1 MKIFIQSVV
10 SYLLVIVIINSC
22 YADETNVNIRYRWTP
37 LNRYTYN
44 MCNVEMGRTQV
55 VADLSIDVI
64 NFSNGTWIIS
74 VQYPEIDS
82 SCMLFAKVNEQG
94 VVTDRK
100 YSFNIVTNASNTT
113 YSARL
118 PDAFR
123 SSYALSMTK
132 WLPSTIWEVPAVNC
146 LSSSIEKTE
155 LSKVC
160 PTIIVSNSTVTI
172 KEEDVKKNGRV
183 TITNCMVRIYN
194 LNSGTLLEVR
204 ERTSNEE
211 TILRLEGMTAIGQSI
226 ISNRLQLY
234 KNSYDE
240 NEFLLLMCSLGIQLK
255 TKTELKNSLFAL
267 RDVRDQAVLP
277 SVYEKLSNSANGDLE
292 LENMAEDFLFR
303 RSLIGEEWAV
313 RFLLGAGTKG
323 FSEMRLII
331 RESNIDRFKQLSGL
345 DFGNDIDKWISWVT
359 NIRKEFPKFYDSPE
373 ERIRQLI
380 SHPVA
385 EVRLYAISLSCEKNL
400 NQSRSIL
407 QDALKDDDERIRLF
421 AAKKIK
427 IIDKYEKHKARK
439 NDLLLK
445 VQQSGSPSR

>member
-1 MKIFIQSVV
+1 
-10 SYLLVIVIINSC
+10 
-22 YADETNVNIRYRWTP
+22 
-37 LNRYTYN
+37 
-44 MCNVEMGRTQV
+44 
-55 VADLSIDVI
+55 
-64 NFSNGTWIIS
+64 
-74 VQYPEIDS
+74 
-82 SCMLFAKVNEQG
+82 
-94 VVTDRK
+94 
-100 YSFNIVTNASNTT
+100 
-113 YSARL
+113 
-118 PDAFR
+118 
-123 SSYALSMTK
+123 
-132 WLPSTIWEVPAVNC
+132 
-146 LSSSIEKTE
+146 
-155 LSKVC
+155 
-160 PTIIVSNSTVTI
+160 
-172 KEEDVKKNGRV
+172 
-183 TITNCMVRIYN
+183 MVRIYN